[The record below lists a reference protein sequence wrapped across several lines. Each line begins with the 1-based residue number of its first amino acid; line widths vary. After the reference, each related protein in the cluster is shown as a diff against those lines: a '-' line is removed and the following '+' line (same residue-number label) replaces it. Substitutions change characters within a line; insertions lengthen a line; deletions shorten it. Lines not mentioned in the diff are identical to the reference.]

1 MAHLPTG
8 PMPTGSTEPSRLTTL
23 LRVAVLCLA
32 MSVSFDPHLLVLSWS
47 SDRREALAATNLAT
61 CTQAMMAISEGRWL
75 ADDPPTGM
83 QCVPGNGFSARA
95 LCIEGFNCEEDGNA
109 ADR

>member
-1 MAHLPTG
+1 MVCRQAA
-8 PMPTGSTEPSRLTTL
+8 RA
-23 LRVAVLCLA
+23 VVLCLA
-32 MSVSFDPHLLVLSWS
+32 VALTFDPYLLVLSWS
-47 SDRREALAATNLAT
+47 ADRGETLAATNLAT

-95 LCIEGFNCEEDGNA
+95 LCIEGFNCEGLQADDG
-109 ADR
+109 ADGAGPGRQ